1 MEKYLEEDPGKYL
14 EQIKTKISE
23 EVDLDLT
30 DEQAEQFFKYYQ
42 LLNEWN
48 KVMNLTAITEF
59 DQVLSRHF
67 AESLSLIKGCRNII
81 SEKESTELADKAAGS
96 VKVIDVGTGAGF
108 PGMPLAI
115 AFPNW
120 QFTLLDSL
128 TKRITFLNEVI
139 NQLGLQNVKIANG
152 RAEEFGRNPD
162 YRENYDFVVSRAV
175 ANLAVLSEYCM
186 PFAAK
191 GGYFVPYKG
200 DKVIEEEK
208 EAEKAIKVLG
218 GKLIGNYCYPDD
230 AGIDRYLVFIKKTLE
245 TPKRYPRK
253 NGVPKK
259 TPIK

>member
-1 MEKYLEEDPGKYL
+1 MEKQLELINEKITQEIGISLSEKQCDQFYQYYLL
-14 EQIKTKISE
+14 
-23 EVDLDLT
+23 LD
-30 DEQAEQFFKYYQ
+30 
-42 LLNEWN
+42 EWN

-67 AESLSLIKGCRNII
+67 AESLSLANGYRSLI
-81 SEKESTELADKAAGS
+81 SEESWNESAQKKLR
-96 VKVIDVGTGAGF
+96 VFDVGTGAGF

-115 AFPNW
+115 AFPDW

-128 TKRITFLNEVI
+128 TKRITFLKEVV
-139 NQLGLQNVKIANG
+139 NKLGLTNVEIVNG
-152 RAEEFGRNPD
+152 RAEEFGKNPE
-162 YRENYDFVVSRAV
+162 YREKYDFVVSRAV
-175 ANLAVLSEYCM
+175 ANLAVLSEYCI
-186 PFAAK
+186 PFATK

-208 EAEKAIKVLG
+208 EAEKAIKLLG

-230 AGIDRYLVFIKKTLE
+230 DGIDRYLVFIKKTLD

-253 NGVPKK
+253 NGIPRK